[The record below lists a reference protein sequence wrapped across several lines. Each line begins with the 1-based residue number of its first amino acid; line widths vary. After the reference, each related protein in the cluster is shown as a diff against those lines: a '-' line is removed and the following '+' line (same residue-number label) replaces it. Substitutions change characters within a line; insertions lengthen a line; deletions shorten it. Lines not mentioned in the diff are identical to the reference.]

1 MTEFV
6 IAAVGII
13 LIAVS
18 YFEVYKVKHITVAY
32 KDQFGQ
38 MKGFRIDYAYRA
50 KENWMDISE
59 FEKYVAEKKNLQ
71 QVKIMKMQVKTKW
84 KLRKAY

>member
-1 MTEFV
+1 MIKYI
-6 IAAVGII
+6 IAAAGII

-59 FEKYVAEKKNLQ
+59 FEKYVAEKKNLLE
-71 QVKIMKMQVKTKW
+71 VKIIKMQVKTQW
-84 KLRKAY
+84 KLRKAF

>member
-1 MTEFV
+1 MIEFA

-18 YFEVYKVKHITVAY
+18 YFEVYKVKHITIAY
-32 KDQFGQ
+32 QDTFGRV
-38 MKGFRIDYAYRA
+38 KGYAFEYAYRA
-50 KENWMDISE
+50 KENWMDIQS

>member
-1 MTEFV
+1 MIEFA

-18 YFEVYKVKHITVAY
+18 YFEVYKVKHITIAY
-32 KDQFGQ
+32 QDTFGRV
-38 MKGFRIDYAYRA
+38 KGYAFEYAYRA
-50 KENWMDISE
+50 KENWMDIQS
-59 FEKYVAEKKNLQ
+59 FEKYVAKKKNLQ

>member
-1 MTEFV
+1 MIEFA
-6 IAAVGII
+6 IAAAGII
-13 LIAVS
+13 LIAIS
-18 YFEVYKVKHITVAY
+18 YFEVYKVKHITIAY
-32 KDQFGQ
+32 QDAFGRV
-38 MKGFRIDYAYRA
+38 KGYAFEYAYRA
-50 KENWMDISE
+50 KENWMDIQS